1 MKETTDAAI
10 VQAIDET
17 LAAAQRRATPRPA
30 IISIACIFV
39 TCPTCSTDIPITTPD
54 GEVTDWPLGCIEDP
68 EGDQAQCPECGQVVT
83 VTLPRSLP
91 VNP

>member
-1 MKETTDAAI
+1 MSETTDAGI

-68 EGDQAQCPECGQVVT
+68 AGVQAPPARSADQVVT
-83 VTLPRSLP
+83 DHPAAVADR
-91 VNP
+91 